1 MKKYLFLISLSFS
14 LFATAQTNYNKSFIE
29 NDSQVSYTYKAVFDS
44 GSKEAII
51 NRISSEFKA
60 PKVNKNDLVWNY
72 NGSYEIVVRENDVN
86 INFGKSNDNQALYE
100 KVKALGKDLST
111 IVSQPVF
118 KHRLIT
124 EKFYVVNDKANTFSY
139 RGVFTLNKRA
149 NIKKSIEKY
158 FGEPTLKADNF
169 GWKTEDYD
177 ITLKKDQVEFF
188 LMKNNSD
195 DSFYQ
200 QFMNLEKELTEIII
214 NPGPKNTLIT
224 TKNYALNDNPLSY
237 TYKAVF
243 RPQQNDMVKELI
255 ETQFGKGNLSGGNLV
270 WNRNGSYEI
279 ILSDYQLKI
288 NLVKSSD
295 TESVYQQI
303 KELGTTI
310 TKTLNY

>member
-1 MKKYLFLISLSFS
+1 MKKYLLLVSLSFA
-14 LFATAQTNYNKSFIE
+14 LFVSAQTNYNKPFIE

-44 GSKEAII
+44 RSKEAVI
-51 NRISSEFKA
+51 NRISSEFNT

-100 KVKALGKDLST
+100 KVKTLGKDLST

-158 FGEPTLKADNF
+158 FGDLTLNVDNF
-169 GWKTEDYD
+169 VWKTADYD
-177 ITLKKDQVEFF
+177 IILKKDQVEFSM
-188 LMKNNSD
+188 MKNNSD

-200 QFMNLEKELTEIII
+200 QFLNLEKELTEIIT

-224 TKNYALNDNPLSY
+224 TKNYALNDNPMSY

-243 RPQQNDMVKELI
+243 RPQQNDMVKDLI
-255 ETQFGKGNLSGGNLV
+255 ETQFGKGNLSGGDLV

-279 ILSDYQLKI
+279 SLSDYQLKI
-288 NLVKSSD
+288 NLGKSND
-295 TESVYQQI
+295 TESIYQQI

-310 TKTLNY
+310 TKALNY

>member
-149 NIKKSIEKY
+149 NIKKDVEKY
-158 FGEPTLKADNF
+158 FGQPKLF
-169 GWKTEDYD
+169 GEHFVWSTSEYD
-177 ITLKKDQVEFF
+177 VTLKKDQIEFF
-188 LMKNNSD
+188 LMKRTENNSYYNQMID
-195 DSFYQ
+195 
-200 QFMNLEKELTEIII
+200 LEKDVTEIIV

-243 RPQQNDMVKELI
+243 QLRQNKMLKNLI
-255 ETQFGKGNLSGGNLV
+255 STQFGNPNVSDGDLV
-270 WNRNGSYEI
+270 WNLSNSYEI
-279 ILSDYQLKI
+279 VLSDYQLKI
-288 NLVKSSD
+288 NFGKSND
-295 TESVYQQI
+295 NELVYQQI
-303 KELGTTI
+303 KDLGATI
-310 TKTLNY
+310 TKSLNF